1 MRSITKYKGMRIVS
15 LIMHSTI
22 SLLLL
27 RLIFFFF
34 FFSFCNYCT
43 VLYSSLIFSI
53 KPRHRSDLVSSKGKY
68 KNEGYPTPPSG
79 QSTGC
84 GLRTRRRINCTE
96 HFQNSLIVVYSL
108 RFRHQTFI
116 EHFLSL

>member
-1 MRSITKYKGMRIVS
+1 
-15 LIMHSTI
+15 
-22 SLLLL
+22 
-27 RLIFFFF
+27 
-34 FFSFCNYCT
+34 
-43 VLYSSLIFSI
+43 LIFSI

-96 HFQNSLIVVYSL
+96 HFQIALLLYIALDFSISAIHWTFLVFIIVIHRPPPPLPIIYGL
-108 RFRHQTFI
+108 L
-116 EHFLSL
+116 LSPMMTTNFTPFKKKSREKV